1 MKKKNIELLVSES
14 GSYCVSIIL
23 STDKVAHYKNYEVIR
38 KAIATAKEMIV
49 QRGFPDKTRNILVER
64 LDRLQK
70 SSFEPFSHGLGI
82 FVSETQMAKVAFP
95 FQVSPRTV
103 LSDSF
108 ETQDLLY
115 LEQFLKPYYVL
126 CLTRYAVRLYEGMM
140 DSLEEVVNDSFP
152 LKSEEDQEN
161 EPIYMGADSPHVKLL
176 EKDKDIMA
184 AVRIKAMFREADK
197 RLEPSLNKN
206 NVKLI
211 IAGTQKIVSTYL
223 KECPHRNKI
232 IGHVKGSF
240 NKKNFTLLKGE
251 SWEIF
256 VKSERAGS
264 EF

>member
-1 MKKKNIELLVSES
+1 MTKQDIQRLISES
-14 GSYCVSIIL
+14 SSPCVSIIL
-23 STDKVAHYKNYEVIR
+23 ATDKVAQFKNHEVIR
-38 KAIATAKEMIV
+38 KGIAQAKEMIV
-49 QRGFPDKTRNILVER
+49 QRSYPDKTRNILLER

-70 SSFEPFSHGLGI
+70 SSFEPSSHGLGI
-82 FVSETQMAKVAFP
+82 FVSENQMAKIAFP

-103 LSDSF
+103 LNDNF

-115 LEQFLKPYYVL
+115 LQRFLKPYYVL
-126 CLTRYAVRLYEGMM
+126 CLTRYAARLYEGMM

-152 LKSEEDQEN
+152 YKTEEDQEN
-161 EPIYMGADSPHVKLL
+161 EPIFAGADSPHVKLL
-176 EKDKDIMA
+176 EKDKDLMA

-197 RLEPSLNKN
+197 RLAPSLNN
-206 NVKLI
+206 NDTKLI

-223 KECPHRNKI
+223 KECPLRNRI

-240 NKKNFTLLKGE
+240 NKKNFTFMKAE

-256 VKSERAGS
+256 VKSEKAES